1 MQLTH
6 KIMIAN
12 WSKYAFEI
20 ELHEWQ
26 SKHKFL
32 KTAKSLQ
39 IKMSDPYPTEFT
51 KLFYQVE

>member
-39 IKMSDPYPTEFT
+39 IKMSDSYPTEFT